1 MDEKIYKIGDYE
13 FETLREYRQAQE
25 DLKKIKYITDELDIY
40 DPEVAIRLYTMMR
53 TKKIRFKSEIGK
65 SFFWCISDIVADSSQ
80 NMIEEKIAKEEAE
93 AEAKLPFHF
102 TWQKVVGIV
111 CIIVATA
118 CIGYYA
124 ISEYADYKA
133 ANRLKDLQNKKQNN
147 VVEHLV
153 TGTEQMNPEITED
166 ATETGET
173 TEQPLIML
181 EDYVSLYAENPEL
194 IGWLHIPDTD
204 IDYPVMQGAALTTYM
219 NLDINRNYSYNG
231 SLWVDTDINDA
242 STNTVIFGHNWT
254 NVSGNPSVGRSSDVM
269 FAQLPS
275 FAHLWFAQRVPY
287 FYYSST
293 SQDMVWQV
301 FAAFY
306 TTDLDFYLYTTRTG
320 SALQSIIDKGRSLS
334 LHHYDVNVSSSDR
347 IITLSTCTRALGASE
362 NQRFVVMAK
371 LVSSGDANVQV
382 T

>member
-204 IDYPVMQGAALTTYM
+204 IDYPVMQSSQEEPDYYLKHDFDK
-219 NLDINRNYSYNG
+219 NDDLNG
-231 SLWVDTDINDA
+231 S
-242 STNTVIFGHNWT
+242 
-254 NVSGNPSVGRSSDVM
+254 
-269 FAQLPS
+269 
-275 FAHLWFAQRVPY
+275 
-287 FYYSST
+287 
-293 SQDMVWQV
+293 
-301 FAAFY
+301 
-306 TTDLDFYLYTTRTG
+306 TR
-320 SALQSIIDKGRSLS
+320 
-334 LHHYDVNVSSSDR
+334 
-347 IITLSTCTRALGASE
+347 
-362 NQRFVVMAK
+362 
-371 LVSSGDANVQV
+371 
-382 T
+382 

>member
-204 IDYPVMQGAALTTYM
+204 IDYPVMQSSQEEPDYYLKHDFDKNDDLNGTLFIDARNDYINRDTNIIIYGHNMKNGSMFGQLKNFSKDDSAYNKSKYFWIFTPEKNYRYEIISAYTTAVNSDTYTLFKGPGQEFVDYM
-219 NLDINRNYSYNG
+219 NKIVSYSDIK
-231 SLWVDTDINDA
+231 
-242 STNTVIFGHNWT
+242 
-254 NVSGNPSVGRSSDVM
+254 
-269 FAQLPS
+269 
-275 FAHLWFAQRVPY
+275 
-287 FYYSST
+287 
-293 SQDMVWQV
+293 
-301 FAAFY
+301 
-306 TTDLDFYLYTTRTG
+306 TTPGELG
-320 SALQSIIDKGRSLS
+320 VEDKI
-334 LHHYDVNVSSSDR
+334 V
-347 IITLSTCTRALGASE
+347 TLSTCTGNESTRYVVQGKRVDTLDVVKKTDSSE
-362 NQRFVVMAK
+362 N
-371 LVSSGDANVQV
+371 
-382 T
+382 

>member
-204 IDYPVMQGAALTTYM
+204 IDYPVMQSSQEEPDYYLKHDFDKNDDLNGTLFIDARNDY
-219 NLDINRNYSYNG
+219 INRDTNIIIYGHNMKNG
-231 SLWVDTDINDA
+231 SMFGQLKNFSKDDSAYNKSKYFW
-242 STNTVIFGHNWT
+242 IFTPEKNYRYEII
-254 NVSGNPSVGRSSDVM
+254 S
-269 FAQLPS
+269 A
-275 FAHLWFAQRVPY
+275 
-287 FYYSST
+287 
-293 SQDMVWQV
+293 
-301 FAAFY
+301 Y
-306 TTDLDFYLYTTRTG
+306 TTGVNSDTYTLFKGPGEEFEKYLEKIRGYSEIRTDAEG
-320 SALQSIIDKGRSLS
+320 MNIKDK
-334 LHHYDVNVSSSDR
+334 
-347 IITLSTCTRALGASE
+347 IITLSTCTGNEATRY
-362 NQRFVVMAK
+362 VVQGK
-371 LVSSGDANVQV
+371 RVDTLDVGQ
-382 T
+382 